1 MYLKAIEVQGFKSFA
16 NKMRLDFNDGITGIV
31 GPNGSGKSNVADA
44 MRWVLGEQSAKT
56 LRGSN
61 MQDII
66 FAGTTLRKPQ
76 SYAYVAIVLDNKDRK
91 LKIDF
96 DEVIVARKVYRSGE
110 SEYLLNNS
118 VCRLKDIQ
126 ELFYDT
132 GIGKE
137 GYSIIGQGQIDR
149 ILSEKPEERRELF
162 DEAAGIVKFK
172 KNKMSA
178 IKKLESE
185 RESLARLNDIIFELK
200 SRVPALKSESDRAKE
215 FLNKRDELKKNEID
229 FFNLTHK
236 KRSIE
241 LKEIAEKLELAE
253 SSLYDSNN
261 RLNSVKTSY
270 ENNEKKIDE
279 AEKDLS
285 ELSNFANDKEIEKNQ
300 YESQIDLI
308 NEQINTL
315 NEKSLDCENRSA
327 ELENSIKLKKDE
339 ICRLEEKEQNTIK
352 EFSEKTKEVDFLK
365 IEFSDIVEKI
375 AGFVQ
380 TNNEQTGEIFS
391 LSGQINVSTANIEK
405 NNEQMAEIS
414 DIVSSLET
422 KKIKFSDELNIKK
435 EELIANGNSLKNAK
449 EKLNECSKNIIE
461 FSKKLE
467 ELKEAE
473 NDTGIKIREFE
484 KKIDSDR
491 SKINIYKNM
500 ISNYEGYSNAIKKIM
515 GQKDKEK
522 GIIGVVADI
531 IELDKKY
538 EIAMQVGFG
547 AKLQNVIV
555 EDENVA
561 KRLIKYLKDNK
572 YGRATFL
579 PINNITDN
587 SHKNRKILN
596 EKGVIGYASDI
607 IRVEEAYRNIISYLL
622 GTLILVDDIENAAKI
637 SKKYMQSLRIVTL
650 QGELIA
656 PGGSITGGDYKNS
669 YNFLG
674 RKNEIEELQKELENL
689 ESNLNE
695 IIIKKDIS
703 TKEIKDLNE
712 KLSFYREKESE
723 IKLNI
728 NSLLLNENG
737 LKNIVNSGE
746 SSIEEINLELK
757 SRNDRLK
764 TLRNENDNETAM
776 INEKTLIIDELKQ
789 KRSDMQEES
798 DKLNQERF
806 DKGNILEE
814 KKIEFAKL
822 EQEMNFDK
830 ENLLRIRTEVEELQD
845 NINRL
850 NRQAQ
855 GAKTE
860 ADNKKDEI
868 ESLKKIIEN
877 TKKEHNEY
885 LRKIDDTSNIKAE
898 LINSNKELFRKLDEL
913 KNENISLSDEK
924 NRLISMKEKSE
935 IIIEQLLDYMWNEYE
950 LSAGAIK
957 EYVLNENI
965 SLNLI
970 EKNIKTL
977 KNEIKSYGN
986 VNIGA
991 IEEYKEVSE
1000 RFEFLTNQKSDI
1012 EKSEASLITLIKEL
1026 DIGMINRFKDRF
1038 KEINIKFDTIFK
1050 KLFGG
1055 GSANLRLIDEE
1066 NILETGISINV
1077 QPPGKKLQ
1085 NMLVLSGGEKALTAI
1100 ALLFAIQSL
1109 KPSIFCVLDEI
1120 EASLDDS
1127 NVDRFANYLNKLT
1140 EHTQFIVIT
1149 HRKGTMEVADR
1160 LYGITM
1166 QEKGVSTLVSVSLV
1180 EKELN

>member
-1 MYLKAIEVQGFKSFA
+1 MYLKAIEIQGFKSFA
-16 NKMRLDFNDGITGIV
+16 NKIRLDFNDGITGIV

-110 SEYLLNNS
+110 SEYLLNNFI
-118 VCRLKDIQ
+118 CRLKDIQ

-185 RESLARLNDIIFELK
+185 RDSLARLNDIIFELN
-200 SRVPALKSESDRAKE
+200 SRVPTLKSEAGRAKE

-241 LKEIAEKLELAE
+241 LKEIDEKLEWVEA
-253 SSLYDSNN
+253 SLYDSNN
-261 RLNSVKTSY
+261 RLNSAKSSY
-270 ENNEKKIDE
+270 ENNEKQIDE
-279 AEKDLS
+279 AEKSLS
-285 ELSNFANDKEIEKNQ
+285 ELSNLANDKEIEKNQ
-300 YESQIDLI
+300 YESHIDLI

-315 NEKSLDCENRSA
+315 NEKNLDCENRSV
-327 ELENSIKLKKDE
+327 ELQNSVKLKKDE
-339 ICRLEEKEQNTIK
+339 ACRLEEKEQNTVK
-352 EFSEKTKEVDFLK
+352 EFSEKVKEVDFLK
-365 IEFSDIVEKI
+365 VEFSDIVEKI
-375 AGFVQ
+375 AGFAQ
-380 TNNEQTGEIFS
+380 ANNEQTGEIFN
-391 LSGQINVSTANIEK
+391 LSGQINVSMANIEK
-405 NNEQMAEIS
+405 NNEQIDELKAV
-414 DIVSSLET
+414 VSSLKN
-422 KKIKFSDELNIKK
+422 KKIKFSDELNVQK
-435 EELIANGNSLKNAK
+435 EELITNSNLLKKA
-449 EKLNECSKNIIE
+449 EDELSECSKNIIE
-461 FSKKLE
+461 SSTRLE
-467 ELKEAE
+467 ELKITE
-473 NDTGIKIREFE
+473 NNTAVKIREIE
-484 KKIDSDR
+484 KKIDSNK

-500 ISNYEGYSNAIKKIM
+500 MSNYEGYSNAIKKIM
-515 GQKDKEK
+515 GQKDKEQ

-538 EIAMQVGFG
+538 EIAMQIGFG
-547 AKLQNVIV
+547 AKLQNIIV
-555 EDENVA
+555 EDENIA

-579 PINNITDN
+579 PINSIEDN
-587 SHKNRKILN
+587 SHKNRQILN

-607 IRVEEAYRNIISYLL
+607 IRVEAEYRNIISYLL
-622 GTLILVDDIENAAKI
+622 GTLILVDDIENAVKI
-637 SKKYMQSLRIVTL
+637 SKKYRQSLRIVTL

-656 PGGSITGGDYKNS
+656 PGGSITGGDYKNN

-674 RKNEIEELQKELENL
+674 RKNEIEELQKELGNL

-695 IIIKKDIS
+695 IIAKKDILLN
-703 TKEIKDLNE
+703 EIKDLKE
-712 KLSFYREKESE
+712 KLSLYKTKEGE
-723 IKLNI
+723 IRIKI
-728 NSLLLNENG
+728 NSLLLNESG

-746 SSIEEINLELK
+746 NSIEELDLELK
-757 SRNDRLK
+757 SKNDRLLALK
-764 TLRNENDNETAM
+764 SENDRETVM
-776 INEKTLIIDELKQ
+776 IDEKTLIIDELKQ

-806 DKGNILEE
+806 DKGGVLEE
-814 KKIEFAKL
+814 KKIELAKL

-830 ENLLRIRTEVEELQD
+830 ENLLRIKTEIDELQD
-845 NINRL
+845 NAYRL

-868 ESLKKIIEN
+868 EELKKLIVN

-885 LRKIDDTSNIKAE
+885 LRRIDDDTKLKTE

-913 KNENISLSDEK
+913 KNENIGLSDEK

-991 IEEYKEVSE
+991 IEEYKELSE

-1026 DIGMINRFKDRF
+1026 DIGMTNQFKDRF
-1038 KEINIKFDTIFK
+1038 KEINIKFDNIFK

-1055 GSANLRLIDEE
+1055 GSANLCLIDED

-1085 NMLVLSGGEKALTAI
+1085 SMLVLSGGEKALTAI

-1140 EHTQFIVIT
+1140 QYTQFIIIT

-1180 EKELN
+1180 EKELD